1 MRYHDWSIWQAVF
14 SLTARL
20 LQKHGLIAKMSL
32 EEKLETYLKE
42 MYAND
47 EKTTKNS
54 EADIPDFRA
63 GFLEILEEDR
73 RRMEKDKLDEDN
85 SSRELDDLIAADK
98 SSNTVKNT
106 KYKQVDGNFNGMNI
120 PCALDELFGKFFK
133 DVHEQNAV
141 SANQT
146 VFQVFPKKQTR
157 VIFVLLV
164 IHCFPFVLH

>member
-1 MRYHDWSIWQAVF
+1 
-14 SLTARL
+14 
-20 LQKHGLIAKMSL
+20 MSL

-42 MYAND
+42 KYAND
-47 EKTTKNS
+47 EKTTKNW

-63 GFLEILEEDR
+63 GFLEIPEEDR

-85 SSRELDDLIAADK
+85 SSRELDDFIAADK

-120 PCALDELFGKFFK
+120 PCALDELFSKFFK

-146 VFQVFPKKQTR
+146 VFQVIPKKQTR